1 VLNPAHA
8 PVATPARRHAAAA
21 LTLLCTAMFVLQL
34 DFSIVNVALATIQ
47 DELHFSPAELQWV
60 VTGYA
65 VTFGSLL
72 LVGGRTGDIVGRRRL
87 FAIGL
92 AVFAAASLTCGLAR
106 SPLMLVV
113 SRIVQGTGG
122 AMVSPAALSLLTS
135 RYPEGPA
142 RNHALGIWQASA
154 AGGASAGA
162 VLGGLLTQYVGWRGI
177 FLINVPIALVVLALL
192 PRVLE
197 ADGPRRAE
205 RIDVLGGGLVT
216 VALAALIFGLSNGE
230 QNGFASAGTVVA
242 MTAFVLLLV
251 VFVAIER
258 RTASPMLP
266 HDILSSP
273 TRRGSDAAMLLMGV
287 TVAAYAYF
295 NALYLQRVLGFSP
308 LVTGL
313 CFLPATATVMLM
325 STFGTRRLLD
335 RVGVKGLLLAGLVS
349 MGIGQFWLSHVSD
362 GGSYRVN
369 VLPGMLLTALGLGL
383 GFPSASVGATAGVA
397 RRDHGLA
404 AALLNTSQ
412 QVGSAVGLAV
422 LATIA
427 ATRTDQAHGSLADG
441 YALSYG
447 VATGVVLLAVVLVV
461 TQLHAPAR
469 QGEMARLF
477 AGPRSASTA
486 KSSAWPTHRLRRRGC
501 QIERDQS

>member
-1 VLNPAHA
+1 MAEMA
-8 PVATPARRHAAAA
+8 AMSRRHLAATLA
-21 LTLLCTAMFVLQL
+21 LLCTAQFVLQL

-47 DELHFSPAELQWV
+47 DELHFSPADLQWV

-65 VTFGSLL
+65 MTFGSLL
-72 LVGGRTGDIVGRRRL
+72 LLGGRAADILGRRRL
-87 FAIGL
+87 FVIGL

-113 SRIVQGTGG
+113 SRIVQGAGG

-135 RYPEGPA
+135 RYPEGPR
-142 RNHALGIWQASA
+142 RNHALGLWQASA
-154 AGGASAGA
+154 AGGASAGV

-177 FLINVPIALVVLALL
+177 FLINVPIVVVVLALL

-205 RIDVLGGGLVT
+205 RVDVLGGGLVT
-216 VALAALIFGLSNGE
+216 VGLAALIFGLSNGE
-230 QNGFASAGTVVA
+230 QNGFASAGTVVTIA
-242 MTAFVLLLV
+242 AFVLLLA
-251 VFVAIER
+251 VFVAVER
-258 RTASPMLP
+258 RTAAPMLP
-266 HDILSSP
+266 YDILSSP
-273 TRRGSDAAMLLMGV
+273 TRRGSNAAMLLMGV
-287 TVAAYAYF
+287 TIAAYAYF

-313 CFLPATATVMLM
+313 CFLPATATVMLT
-325 STFGTRRLLD
+325 STFGTPRLLD
-335 RVGVKGLLLAGLVS
+335 RVGVKGLLLTGLVS

-362 GGSYRVN
+362 GGSYGVS
-369 VLPGMLLTALGLGL
+369 VLPGMLLSALGLGL

-397 RRDHGLA
+397 RPDQGLA

-427 ATRTDQAHGSLADG
+427 ASRTDQAHGSLADG

-447 VATGVVLLAVVLVV
+447 VATGVVLLAVVLVITQV
-461 TQLHAPAR
+461 QAPACQRELVRQRRAVQLH
-469 QGEMARLF
+469 G
-477 AGPRSASTA
+477 GGS
-486 KSSAWPTHRLRRRGC
+486 
-501 QIERDQS
+501 